1 MALTGKKKA
10 FADAKLAG
18 KSNKEAAI
26 AAGYSEKTAA
36 AAGARLVKDV
46 NIAAYIAAAKEAP
59 GRKGKTDDQAPTFNL
74 SEAMQHSDPMA
85 FLKAAMND
93 LKLDPRMRIDAAKAM
108 LPYTH
113 RKLGEEGKKDERQKA
128 AENAAK
134 GGSKF
139 APPPPPLRLVGK

>member
-46 NIAAYIAAAKEAP
+46 NIAAYLAAAKASPGKKDKTGERAP
-59 GRKGKTDDQAPTFNL
+59 SDVLAHN
-74 SEAMQHSDPMA
+74 DPMA
-85 FLKAAMND
+85 FLRSIMND
-93 LKLDPRMRIDAAKAM
+93 PGQEPRMRIDAAKAM

-113 RKLGEEGKKDERQKA
+113 RKLGEEGKKEERQKA
-128 AENAAK
+128 AESAAK

-139 APPPPPLRLVGK
+139 APPPPPLKLVR

>member
-46 NIAAYIAAAKEAP
+46 NIAAYLAAAKASP
-59 GRKGKTDDQAPTFNL
+59 GKKDKAGDQSPSDALT
-74 SEAMQHSDPMA
+74 HSDPMA
-85 FLKAAMND
+85 FLRSIMND
-93 LKLDPRMRIDAAKAM
+93 PGQEPRMRIDAAKAM

-113 RKLGEEGKKDERQKA
+113 RKLGEEGKKEERQKA
-128 AENAAK
+128 AESAAK

-139 APPPPPLRLVGK
+139 APPAPPLKLVR

>member
-46 NIAAYIAAAKEAP
+46 NIAAYLAAAKASP
-59 GRKGKTDDQAPTFNL
+59 GKKDKAGEQPPSDALAHN
-74 SEAMQHSDPMA
+74 DPMA
-85 FLKAAMND
+85 FLRSIMND
-93 LKLDPRMRIDAAKAM
+93 PGQEPRMRIDAAKAM

-113 RKLGEEGKKDERQKA
+113 RKLGEEGKKEERQKA
-128 AENAAK
+128 AESAAK

-139 APPPPPLRLVGK
+139 APPPPPLKLVR

>member
-18 KSNKEAAI
+18 KSNN
-26 AAGYSEKTAA
+26 

-46 NIAAYIAAAKEAP
+46 NIAAYIAAAKASP
-59 GRKGKTDDQAPTFNL
+59 GKKDKTDDQAPTFNL

>member
-46 NIAAYIAAAKEAP
+46 NIAAYLAAAKASP
-59 GRKGKTDDQAPTFNL
+59 GKKNKAGDQPPSDALT
-74 SEAMQHSDPMA
+74 HSDPMA
-85 FLKAAMND
+85 FLRSIMND
-93 LKLDPRMRIDAAKAM
+93 PGQEPRMRIDAAKAM

-113 RKLGEEGKKDERQKA
+113 RKLGEEGKKEERQKA
-128 AENAAK
+128 AESAAK

-139 APPPPPLRLVGK
+139 APPPPPLKLVR